1 MTDQIISHYR
11 ILEKLGRG
19 GMGVVYKA
27 EDAALG
33 RFVALKFLSDDAAQ
47 DPQALERFRREAR
60 AASALNHP
68 NICTIYEIGEQD
80 GKRFIAM
87 EFLDGLTLKHRIA
100 GEPVETDVL
109 LGLAIEI
116 ADALDAAHAEGIVH
130 RDIKPANIFV
140 TKRGHAKIL
149 DFGLAKLTPTAGR
162 VAEAAAVM
170 AETTAEVSGE
180 HLTSPGTTLGTLAYM
195 SPEQVR
201 GKELDGRTDL
211 FSFGVVLYEM
221 ATGVLPFRGET
232 SGLIFDAILNRAP
245 ASPLRLN
252 PDLPPRLEDI
262 IHKAL
267 EKDCALRYQHA
278 SEMRADLQR
287 LKRGANSGR
296 SSSEAQAPAVQA
308 PPVIP
313 AGTKRQSVV
322 VLPFTNMSSD
332 PDNEFFADGMT
343 EEIINALA
351 QIEDLRVV
359 ARSSAFSF
367 KGKNLDLRIV
377 GERLNVTSVLEG
389 SVRKSGNRLRIMA
402 QLINVADGYHL
413 WSERYDRELQDVFE
427 VQDDIAKTI
436 ADRLKVTLGA
446 EKQKPLVR
454 AGTKNLEAYQLY
466 LKGRFHWNKR
476 TPDGMQKA
484 IQHFQE
490 ALEEDPA
497 YALAYAGLA
506 DTYNLASFLNVFPP
520 GEVMPKAKAAAT
532 KALEIDDG
540 LAEAHVSL
548 GYASFTYDWDWTA
561 AERHFQQA
569 LAVYPSYVRNHAFYP
584 LYLSSLGRFE
594 EAVAVATNAVDID
607 PASPAVSHVLA
618 VQLYLARQFDQAI
631 QQCHKTLEMDPH
643 YAVAYAMLGQ
653 AYASK
658 GCYREALP
666 DLDRYLELSRG
677 GAAALALLGYA
688 HARLGERTA
697 ALGILDELR
706 AVSKQSFVTAFFF
719 ALVYAG
725 LEDEDQAFL
734 WLEKACEERFNRL
747 AYVKVEA
754 LWDPLR
760 SDPRFAELL
769 RRVGIPP

>member
-1 MTDQIISHYR
+1 MLDQIISHYR
-11 ILEKLGRG
+11 IVEKLGGG

-27 EDAALG
+27 EDTSLG
-33 RFVALKFLSDDAAQ
+33 RFVALKFLPEDVAQ

-68 NICTIYEIGEQD
+68 NICTIHEIGEQD

-87 EFLDGLTLKHRIA
+87 EFLDGLTLKQRIA
-100 GEPVETDVL
+100 GKPVETDVL
-109 LGLAIEI
+109 LSLAIEI
-116 ADALDAAHAEGIVH
+116 TDALDAAHAEGILH

-149 DFGLAKLTPTAGR
+149 DFGLAKLTPTAAR
-162 VAEAAAVM
+162 VAEAGVL
-170 AETTAEVSGE
+170 AEATAGFSAE
-180 HLTSPGTTLGTLAYM
+180 HLTSPGTALGTVAYM

-221 ATGVLPFRGET
+221 ATGVLPFRGDT

-245 ASPLRLN
+245 VTPVRLN
-252 PDLPPRLEDI
+252 PDLPPKLEDI
-262 IHKAL
+262 VNKAL
-267 EKDCALRYQHA
+267 EKDRDLRYQHA

-287 LKRGANSGR
+287 LKRDADSGK
-296 SSSEAQAPAVQA
+296 SSSEAQAQVAQPLTATLA
-308 PPVIP
+308 S
-313 AGTKRQSVV
+313 ARQQSIV

-332 PDNEFFADGMT
+332 PENEFFADGIT

-359 ARSSAFSF
+359 ARTSAFSF
-367 KGKNLDLRIV
+367 KGKHVDLRTV
-377 GERLNVTSVLEG
+377 GECLNVTTVLEG

-413 WSERYDRELQDVFE
+413 WSERHDRELQDIFE
-427 VQDDIAKTI
+427 VQDEIAKTI
-436 ADRLKVTLGA
+436 AGRLKVTLGA
-446 EKQKPLVR
+446 GKQKPLVR

-476 TPDGMQKA
+476 TPDELRKA
-484 IQHFQE
+484 IEYFQE
-490 ALEEDPA
+490 AVAKDPA
-497 YALAYAGLA
+497 YALAYTGLA

-520 GEVMPKAKAAAT
+520 AEVMPKAEAAAA

-561 AERHFQQA
+561 AERHFEQA
-569 LAVYPSYVRNHAFYP
+569 LAVNPSYVRNHAFYP

-594 EAVAVATNAVDID
+594 DALAVAKRALDLD

-631 QQCHKTLEMDPH
+631 QQCHKTLEMDPN
-643 YAVAYAMLGQ
+643 YAVAYAVLGQ
-653 AYASK
+653 VYASK
-658 GCYREALP
+658 GLYREALP
-666 DLDRYLELSRG
+666 DLDKFSALSRG
-677 GAAALALLGYA
+677 GAASLALLGYS
-688 HARLGERTA
+688 HARLGERNQ
-697 ALGILDELR
+697 ALRILDELG
-706 AVSKQSFVTAFFF
+706 AVSKRSFVTAFFF

-725 LEDEDQAFL
+725 LEDKDQAFM
-734 WLEKACEERFNRL
+734 WLGKACEERFNRL
-747 AYVKVEA
+747 AYLKVEA
-754 LWDPLR
+754 LWDSLR